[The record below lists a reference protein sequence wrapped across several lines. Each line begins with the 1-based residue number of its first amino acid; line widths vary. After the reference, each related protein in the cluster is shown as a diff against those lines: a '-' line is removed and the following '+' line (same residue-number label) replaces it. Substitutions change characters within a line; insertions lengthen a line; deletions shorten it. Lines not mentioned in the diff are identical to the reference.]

1 MDVPEIRAMVALHMC
16 RSTFYDLARHDLTVC
31 VRVCRDWHA
40 TFMPLLYYFLSL
52 RISHTSRNRKPTP
65 VPPLE
70 VLEANS
76 HLFQELYLALFSTRS
91 PILQHAVATLRNLK
105 RLGLRAMYMREEAD
119 EIDWLALRPLLTN
132 NIGIQE
138 LSIANIKHPDCLAHV
153 AESCTSHLTS
163 LVLVFASLS
172 GHFDSLAYLDITV
185 QPTIEQWMVKRILEG
200 CPRLVELYLCDM
212 DTERLYGTALDDQ
225 EDLPWA
231 SRDSLKTLWM
241 NDIQVSLDGSVNDR
255 FMKQLRNLKQLE
267 KLSIKDIY
275 IEYGARGILDVYDV
289 PGNTPEALL
298 LSDMC
303 KFREHGISNPD
314 LRDPMMGW
322 LREAWPRLL
331 HFEYVMSD
339 DNDDNYSE

>member
-1 MDVPEIRAMVALHMC
+1 
-16 RSTFYDLARHDLTVC
+16 
-31 VRVCRDWHA
+31 
-40 TFMPLLYYFLSL
+40 
-52 RISHTSRNRKPTP
+52 
-65 VPPLE
+65 
-70 VLEANS
+70 
-76 HLFQELYLALFSTRS
+76 
-91 PILQHAVATLRNLK
+91 
-105 RLGLRAMYMREEAD
+105 MYMREEAD

-163 LVLVFASLS
+163 LVLGPQLSSISLDCRFLKGAELAEVLARCTSLTDLTLLYAPITRQVFASLS

-339 DNDDNYSE
+339 DDDDN